1 MNTYFRL
8 LKYAKP
14 YKWLIPQYF
23 IYTLLFVLFSVVNLA
38 VLAPLLNLLFKPKQT
53 VIETTT
59 VEHDT
64 LSLDKFYAFLNE
76 FISTQTKEDALYTI
90 CLILIISVILAN
102 LFNYLTL
109 MLQAKAR
116 INFTMMRMRSYA
128 TPILNYCVII
138 LQCEA
143 ENFNN

>member
-64 LSLDKFYAFLNE
+64 LSLEKFYAFLNE

-116 INFTMMRMRSYA
+116 INAVTNLRNSVFNQITELDMDYFTNVMKGMS
-128 TPILNYCVII
+128 
-138 LQCEA
+138 
-143 ENFNN
+143 